1 MGESQLHVRAIG
13 RFGAIG
19 LVVAVALVLMGAGP
33 ARADTPVFG
42 DPVWFGTGSDFA
54 QVVAT
59 GDVDGDG
66 DLDLVVGGRN
76 GRVVV
81 YLNDGAGNYARSAP
95 FGASRNEV
103 SALLLADLNGDGYL
117 DVVTGSAGQ
126 NHVYLNQRPNR
137 DPSALGAQAL
147 YGTATPFGAADEKT
161 LALAAGDV
169 TGDGLYDIVSANDG
183 QDYIYRGDGAGGF
196 ALESRIPLGNS
207 AVRSTSVVLVDL
219 DRQNG
224 PDVVVGSAGQTVLF
238 YNQGNGAFAPRDLTA
253 LSASEWLQNWTKCPL
268 RICTEDTGPVQS
280 AAEAVIERH
289 VAAAHLNGDPY
300 PDLIEATSD
309 SRLRVFL
316 TDARGSFQ
324 PAVEIRPA
332 SELLVTTDLVA
343 GDVDGDGRID
353 IVTAHPFAQNI
364 VYLQTGKG
372 EFRPGLGVGNEIDVT
387 RGAALADVNG
397 DSDVDLVFVNDSQQG
412 VIYRNNGTGELVL
425 SASFGSGQERPSDAL
440 WADLNGDGYLDL
452 VVAQDARPAGSSTV
466 YLNSGAGRGSDGPVF
481 LPAARLGP
489 SSIRTAAA
497 LVGNFDQNP
506 LPDVVLG
513 NYAQPSQI
521 LFNVQDCQAGESC
534 SAESRVLDEQKRLVL
549 DAASGDLDGDGHL
562 DIVLAIQGGRNVIFL
577 SDGRGG
583 FLRPREFGE
592 ANLST
597 QSIALGDLDGDG
609 DLDIVAGTSKSPTG
623 QQDWVYL
630 NDGKAGFDARV
641 ALGAGASSTVA
652 VALADFDGDGYL
664 DVAAV
669 RRGFDGR
676 NAVYLNDGRGGFNGA
691 GSERPFGGDLDDIRF
706 ITANDFDGD
715 GHPDIV
721 TDGVVFLND
730 GQAAFGLRRS
740 LDPSV
745 AAGRQDHALPEPVAV
760 GDLDNDGAP
769 DLVVSKR
776 QHQHQVYFN
785 TLRQAAGQGPYV
797 AISGPAAG
805 NAQDEAAG
813 RPGVIPFTLQVS
825 DPGVYAPGPVR
836 VCYSLDGGGKWSLA
850 LQPGQTLDTGEPI
863 VQPPN
868 GCPYREQTL
877 ADWRASSPAFDG
889 QGAATFEWDMAA
901 SGFFGQSQNVVL
913 RAEVYPDHAPITH
926 TVASVSPHP
935 YVAATTAPF
944 AARGVQVQVLAAGAA
959 GAEQEG
965 VDGALVFKIPAGEQ
979 TGGLAMGSA
988 GRAYQTDGQGYLQ
1001 GRGSVAAGD
1010 TLVALLPITRTRT
1023 ITTAYSLFHTSAP
1036 PISTTIDAASVPT
1049 NTLLNQLVVS
1059 PANPLLLFDLNV
1071 SLEWDARN
1079 DPEFLQELDAAFK
1092 RASEVLYD
1100 LSDGQMALGRVRV
1113 FQDKENWLTSDV
1125 QIYANNRV
1133 RPRASMGGIARQT
1146 LSDVSRNGEVIE
1158 RAYQP
1163 GAIRMGPVWDP
1174 FGQSRAD
1181 LGRDWWRAFAHELG
1195 HHLLFLPDDY
1205 LGYELDKNG
1214 DIVGVVRV
1222 DCEGSVMTT
1231 AYDDAYSE
1239 FLDFS
1244 DLAPADWPGACS
1256 KTVAAHTT
1264 GYSDWETIQRKYPM
1278 VGKPGDESNPGPA
1291 ALPLALTQVQ
1301 FVQPAT
1307 AGRALP
1313 ARFFDLRAAGQGGR
1327 LAVAQGQA
1335 YLFKTQ
1341 GTPEI
1346 SDDTVVLL
1354 GSTGSSDSIK
1364 VRGAAVG
1371 DRVCVFAND
1380 GGSAQIGCADGV
1392 SELTSS
1398 IPVAEVA
1405 GWQPNVQVHPV
1416 MVPTLAISVTQVAGQ
1431 AGPQITPQLLG
1442 ATGAVTVS
1450 QVAELGLASV
1460 RYQPPVGAGRG
1471 FTVVISG
1478 TNTLTS
1484 TTPNLET
1491 WLYRGASLA
1500 ISTTQPTAAGQPA
1513 LIQISQPG
1521 LAITVTQPISSD
1533 GRLRTQVMP
1542 GYQIGAQPYSP
1553 AASATAVP
1561 DSAEPKHRAQV
1572 ILDYPAYSGFVRA
1585 WVETPGDEAG
1595 TWNRDAREAVSR
1607 FYLRASRNP
1616 DGAYT
1621 WGDSAIALLPAWHQ
1635 KLSLV
1640 RQLAEYRAQGYSA
1653 EQIQALTGSERL
1665 AVVDPLGLR
1674 TDDRALLGTDDR
1686 ALLGADDRALLGTD
1700 DRGLLG
1706 TDDRGLLGVDFW
1718 RALWTDDRGLLGT
1731 DDRALLGT
1739 DDRGLLWTD
1748 DRALLGTDD
1757 RALLGTDDR
1766 ALLGTDDRAL
1776 LGTDDRGLLGTDDRA
1791 LLGTDDRALLGA
1803 DVRGLYANRRSP
1815 GAPIS
1820 SADGG
1825 VTIFNRSSALTGD
1838 PGVESLEALPAAP
1851 NLPAWL
1857 TPVGQAHR
1865 FVASEAAPRAIEFG
1879 YYQREAPA
1887 GYEHTLTV
1895 YYSPDEGATWTRL
1908 PTRLYMDDNQATA
1921 PADESGLYVLTA
1933 AVEIPFYTAGWN
1945 LFAYPVPQSL
1955 SIEEA
1960 LASIDCCYTS
1970 VYGFDLSN
1978 PGDPWKV
1985 YDRRIAA
1992 EQAWANDLTQ
2002 LDFGQGYWIN
2012 VTQPVTLT
2020 LKVGPALPLTPTQVV
2035 ALASPVNR
2043 RVPPAVYFGE
2053 IEAQPGAVDAQVTAL
2068 VDGVEGCG
2076 AAAVAYDETGTGR
2089 YLIKVDG
2096 ADAGP
2101 LSVCGRPDRP
2111 VTLRMGEE
2119 VIAENLAWDN
2129 ARQSPPA
2136 ALPVVVVDAPSDQI
2150 RVGGQVVVVYVGANL
2165 RRSAGYLDKP
2175 AGDAFASVRSGNVGE
2190 VVAGPVLADGLR
2202 WWQVR
2207 FGPVTGWIAEVTSAG
2222 TVLLRASP

>member
-1 MGESQLHVRAIG
+1 MNASQAHGWMIG
-13 RFGAIG
+13 RFSAIAI
-19 LVVAVALVLMGAGP
+19 VVAVTLTLLGVGP
-33 ARADTPVFG
+33 ARANTPIFG
-42 DPVWFGTGSDFA
+42 DPVWFGSGSDFA
-54 QVVAT
+54 QVVAV

-81 YLNDGAGNYARSAP
+81 YVNDGTGNYARSSE

-126 NHVYLNQRPNR
+126 NYVYLNQRPGR
-137 DPSALGAQAL
+137 DPSASGAPAL
-147 YGTATPFGAADEKT
+147 YGPATPFGAADERT

-169 TGDGLYDIVSANDG
+169 TGDGLYDLVAANDG
-183 QDYIYRGDGAGGF
+183 QDYIYRGDGAGGY
-196 ALESRIPLGNS
+196 ALESRISLGDS
-207 AVRSTSVVLVDL
+207 VARSTSAALVDL
-219 DRQNG
+219 DRGNG
-224 PDVVVGSAGQTVLF
+224 LDVVVGSAGQTVLF
-238 YNQGNGAFAPRDLTA
+238 HNQGNGAFQSRDLTTP
-253 LSASEWLQNWTKCPL
+253 SAAEWLQNWRCPA
-268 RICTEDTGPVQS
+268 RICREDTGPVQG
-280 AAEAVIERH
+280 AAEAVSERH
-289 VAAAHLNGDPY
+289 VAAADLNGDSY

-309 SRLRVFL
+309 SRLRIFL
-316 TDARGSFQ
+316 ADARGSFL
-324 PAVEIRPA
+324 PAREIRPA
-332 SELLVTTDLVA
+332 SELLTTTDVA
-343 GDVDGDGRID
+343 VGDVDGDGRID
-353 IVTAHPFAQNI
+353 IVTAHPFAQNV
-364 VYLQTGKG
+364 VYLNAGKG
-372 EFRPGLGVGNEIDVT
+372 EFRPGFGVGNEIDVT
-387 RGAALADVNG
+387 RGAALADVDG

-412 VIYRNNGTGELVL
+412 VIYRNNGMGELAML
-425 SASFGSGQERPSDAL
+425 QQFGSGLERPSEVKLVDF
-440 WADLNGDGYLDL
+440 NGDGYLDL
-452 VVAQDARPAGSSTV
+452 VVAQDARPASANAV
-466 YLNSGAGRGSDGPVF
+466 YLNSGAGRGAGDPVF

-489 SSIRTAAA
+489 SSVRTAAA

-577 SDGRGG
+577 SDGSGG

-592 ANLST
+592 PSLST

-609 DLDIVAGTSKSPTG
+609 DLDIVAGTSKGLTG
-623 QQDWVYL
+623 QQDWVYR
-630 NDGKAGFDARV
+630 NDGKADFDARV
-641 ALGAGASSTVA
+641 ALGAGASSTFA

-676 NAVYLNDGRGGFNGA
+676 NAVYLNDGRGRFDWA

-706 ITANDFDGD
+706 ITTNDFDGD

-721 TDGVVFLND
+721 TDAVVFLND

-740 LDPSV
+740 LDPSA
-745 AAGRQDHALPEPVAV
+745 AAGRRDHAFPEPVAV
-760 GDLDNDGAP
+760 GDLNNDGAP

-776 QHQHQVYFN
+776 QRQHQVYLN

-797 AISGPAAG
+797 AISGPAGRA
-805 NAQDEAAG
+805 APDTAAG
-813 RPGVIPFTLQVS
+813 RPGVIPFTVQVS

-836 VCYSLDGGGKWSLA
+836 VCYSLDGGGKWNLA
-850 LQPGQTLDTGEPI
+850 LQPGQTLDAGERI
-863 VQPPN
+863 VEPPN

-877 ADWRASSPAFDG
+877 EDWRASGPAFDG

-913 RAEVYPDHAPITH
+913 RAEVYPDHAPSPGE
-926 TVASVSPHP
+926 VAAISPHP

-944 AARGVQVQVLAAGAA
+944 AARGVQVQVLDVSDADAAPETAA
-959 GAEQEG
+959 
-965 VDGALVFKIPAGEQ
+965 GALVFKIPAGEQ
-979 TGGLAMGSA
+979 TGGVAMGSA

-1023 ITTAYSLFHTSAP
+1023 ITTAYTLFHTSAR
-1036 PISTTIDAASVPT
+1036 PISTTIDAASAPT
-1049 NTLLNQLVVS
+1049 NTLLHQLVVS

-1092 RASEVLYD
+1092 RSSEVLYD

-1146 LSDVSRNGEVIE
+1146 LSDVSRDGEIIPN
-1158 RAYQP
+1158 AYQP
-1163 GAIRMGPVWDP
+1163 GAVRMGPVWDP

-1195 HHLLFLPDDY
+1195 HHLLFLPDNY
-1205 LGYELDKNG
+1205 LGYEFDENG

-1231 AYDDAYSE
+1231 AYDDDYSE

-1244 DLAPADWPGACS
+1244 DLDPANWPGACS

-1264 GYSDWETIQRKYPM
+1264 GFSDWETIQRKYPM
-1278 VGKPGDESNPGPA
+1278 VSKPGAAPNPGPA

-1364 VRGAAVG
+1364 VRGAAAG

-1380 GGSAQIGCADGV
+1380 GGSAQIGCAEGV
-1392 SELTSS
+1392 TELTSS
-1398 IPVAEVA
+1398 IPVAAVA
-1405 GWQPNVQVHPV
+1405 GWQPNVQVQPI
-1416 MVPTLAISVTQVAGQ
+1416 MVPTLSISVTQVAGQ
-1431 AGPQITPQLLG
+1431 AEPQIRVQPLG
-1442 ATGAVTVS
+1442 PTGAVTVS
-1450 QVAELGLASV
+1450 QVSPLGLASV
-1460 RYQPPVGAGRG
+1460 RYEPPAGEGRG

-1478 TNTLTS
+1478 ANTLSS
-1484 TTPNLET
+1484 TVPSVEA
-1491 WLYRGASLA
+1491 WLYSGASLA
-1500 ISTTQPTAAGQPA
+1500 ISTIQPSAAGQPA
-1513 LIQISQPG
+1513 LIQISRPG
-1521 LAITVTQPISSD
+1521 LAITVTQPISS
-1533 GRLRTQVMP
+1533 GVRLRTQVMP

-1553 AASATAVP
+1553 AAPASAVP
-1561 DSAEPKHRAQV
+1561 DSADPKHRAQV
-1572 ILDYPAYSGFVRA
+1572 ILDYPAYSGFVRT
-1585 WVETPGDEAG
+1585 WVEAPGDESG
-1595 TWNRDAREAVSR
+1595 TWKRDVREAVSR

-1616 DGAYT
+1616 DGAYA
-1621 WGDSAIALLPAWHQ
+1621 WGDSAIALLPAWQQ

-1640 RQLAEYRAQGYSA
+1640 QQLAEYRAQGYSA
-1653 EQIQALTGSERL
+1653 GQIQALTGPDRL
-1665 AVVDPLGLR
+1665 AVMDPLGLG

-1686 ALLGADDRALLGTD
+1686 ALLGTDDRALLGVDFWRQLWTDDRALLGTD
-1700 DRGLLG
+1700 DR
-1706 TDDRGLLGVDFW
+1706 
-1718 RALWTDDRGLLGT
+1718 ALLGT

-1757 RALLGTDDR
+1757 RALLG
-1766 ALLGTDDRAL
+1766 ADDRAL

-1838 PGVESLEALPAAP
+1838 PGVESLEALPGAP

-1879 YYQREAPA
+1879 YYQREVPA
-1887 GYEHTLTV
+1887 GYEHTLTI
-1895 YYSPDEGATWTRL
+1895 YHSPDEGTTWTRL
-1908 PTRLYMDDNQATA
+1908 PTKLTMDDNQATA

-1978 PGDPWKV
+1978 PDDPWKV
-1985 YDRRIAA
+1985 YDRRIAS
-1992 EQAWANDLTQ
+1992 EQAWANDLTR

-2012 VTQPVTLT
+2012 ITEPVTLT
-2020 LKVGPALPLTPTQVV
+2020 LKVGPALPFTPTQVV
-2035 ALASPVNR
+2035 ALASPVSR

-2053 IEAQPGAVDAQVTAL
+2053 IDAQPGAADAQVTAL
-2068 VDGVEGCG
+2068 VGGVEGCG

-2111 VTLRMGEE
+2111 VTLRLGEE

-2129 ARQSPPA
+2129 ARQTAPA
-2136 ALPVVVVDAPSDQI
+2136 AQPVVVVAKPAGGI

-2165 RRSAGYLDKP
+2165 RRSAGYVDKP
-2175 AGDAFASVRSGNVGE
+2175 DGDVAASVKAGDRGE
-2190 VVAGPVLADGLR
+2190 VMAGPVTADGLR

-2207 FGPVTGWIAEVTSAG
+2207 FGAVTGWIAELSSSGVR
-2222 TVLLRASP
+2222 LLQASP